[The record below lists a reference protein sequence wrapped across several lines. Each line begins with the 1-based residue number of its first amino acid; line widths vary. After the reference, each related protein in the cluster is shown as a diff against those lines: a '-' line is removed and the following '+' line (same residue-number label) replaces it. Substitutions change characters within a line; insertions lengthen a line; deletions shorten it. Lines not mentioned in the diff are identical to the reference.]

1 MSSATFK
8 PDYGIYLHSS
18 GLMEGGSSTMP
29 FLFEHIVSVDG
40 GTFCASASSEQFCV
54 TVDMDRDG
62 LDQLVIACPAE
73 LASEILQ
80 GVRDHR
86 GPGMIARF
94 PEPIEM
100 TVIGTLG
107 PLQQTQ
113 TERFR
118 PIMVE
123 QITGPDGIVPASAT
137 LLLVEL
143 GLMLNACVEEDL
155 MDSPLW
161 QDINDRI
168 RRINQR
174 LDNQGGT
181 ELMQTVCSDAIG
193 YLADLKV
200 DGAMLTRQCI
210 DALWNTEV
218 IPDLT
223 FFDPFADDEPADEQK
238 S

>member
-1 MSSATFK
+1 
-8 PDYGIYLHSS
+8 
-18 GLMEGGSSTMP
+18 MP
-29 FLFEHIVSVDG
+29 FLFVHIVSAGG

-54 TVDMDRDG
+54 TVDMDRNG
-62 LDQLVIACPAE
+62 LDQLVMACPAE

-86 GPGMIARF
+86 GPGMITRF

-100 TVIGTLG
+100 TVMGTLG
-107 PLQQTQ
+107 PLQQTR

-123 QITGPDGIVPASAT
+123 QITGPDGIVSASAI

-143 GLMLNACVEEDL
+143 GMMLNVCVEEEL
-155 MDSPLW
+155 TDSPVW
-161 QDINDRI
+161 QDIKERI
-168 RRINQR
+168 RRLIRRVN
-174 LDNQGGT
+174 NQGGS
-181 ELMQTVCSDAIG
+181 ESMESVCSDAIG
-193 YLADLKV
+193 YLADLNV
-200 DGAMLTRQCI
+200 DGAMLARQCI

-218 IPDLT
+218 IPDLI
-223 FFDPFADDEPADEQK
+223 FVDPFADDEPAEGQK